1 MNSVEQADHR
11 QFSVDVFELEI
22 PAGSRSGKRWHMAD
36 EILYVLGGHGYSL
49 HWDVAADL
57 DDKYYAR
64 IANEPTRHEV
74 KAGDTLYV
82 PQNTV
87 AQHFSADG
95 QPLRLL
101 SGQNRLFKQLG
112 YDRVAY
118 LENAPEFGAQAAG
131 MRA

>member
-1 MNSVEQADHR
+1 MLSSPDTHR
-11 QFSVDVFELEI
+11 RAHVQRRRLRAGDPGRAAGRASAGTW
-22 PAGSRSGKRWHMAD
+22 PTRSSTCSAGS
-36 EILYVLGGHGYSL
+36 GYSL
-49 HWDVAADL
+49 HWEVDAEI

-64 IANEPTRHEV
+64 IAKEPTRHEV

-87 AQHFSADG
+87 AQHFTADG

-112 YDRVAY
+112 YDKVAY
-118 LENAPEFGAQAAG
+118 LENAPEFGGAG
-131 MRA
+131 AGA